1 MALHLGDGQPVFVDH
16 VVSLS
21 GGQIGGFGKIGGI

>member
-16 VVSLS
+16 VVSLCD
-21 GGQIGGFGKIGGI
+21 GQIGGSGKIDGI